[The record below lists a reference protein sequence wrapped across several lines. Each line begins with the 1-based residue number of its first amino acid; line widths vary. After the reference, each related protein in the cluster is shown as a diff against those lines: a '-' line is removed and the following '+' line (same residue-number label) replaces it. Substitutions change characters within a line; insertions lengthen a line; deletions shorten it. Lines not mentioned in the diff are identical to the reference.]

1 VRAFALLLASL
12 FVGGAAQ
19 AQATPGGAS
28 LSWEAVAKSQAGQ
41 WAEYTMAV
49 GAKSATTMRYSL
61 VEKSAKAMALE
72 IETQMPPIV
81 MRMDFAANGEAW
93 KLSRIR
99 MKMGTGQ
106 IQEVPAPEGGADQ
119 IIKKG
124 ATFGTLVGNETIKT
138 GAGSFDCKHYKQ
150 TTSQGEGEV
159 WMSDKA
165 LPSGLVQTVVSG
177 LGAKITLQSTGSGAT
192 AKIK

>member
-1 VRAFALLLASL
+1 VRALALV
-12 FVGGAAQ
+12 FVAATAH

-28 LSWEAVAKSQAGQ
+28 LSWEAISKSQAGA
-41 WAEYTMAV
+41 WAEYSMAV
-49 GAKSATTMRYSL
+49 GAKNATTMRYSL
-61 VEKSAKAMALE
+61 VEKTAKSMALE

-99 MKMGTGQ
+99 MKMGNGQ

-138 GAGSFDCKHYKQ
+138 AAGSFECKHWKQ
-150 TTSQGEGEV
+150 QTAQGEGEV

-165 LPSGLVQTVVSG
+165 LPSGLVQTVVSA
-177 LGAKITLQSTGSGAT
+177 LGAKITLVSTGSGAT
-192 AKIK
+192 SKIK